1 MEYLNYSQTN
11 QMVLGLGN
19 KLTER
24 ENRMNTKIDKIEYDN
39 PMKIHLMEELRVYG
53 QVPTVEEQLE
63 YNISKKDIFNVNK
76 GNGRFKSGIETYQF
90 SLVNGEVMIHRIG

>member
-1 MEYLNYSQTN
+1 
-11 QMVLGLGN
+11 MVLGLGN

-24 ENRMNTKIDKIEYDN
+24 ENIMNKKIDTVEYDN
-39 PMKIHLMEELRVYG
+39 PMKIHLMEELRLYG

-63 YNISKKDIFNVNK
+63 YNISKKDIREVSK

-90 SLVNGEVMIHRIG
+90 SKVNGDIMIHRIG